1 MLQETST
8 AGQGMQLFSDTL
20 QIYSQPLQVP
30 FPVINIKISNQY
42 IEESSWYLKKKKST
56 CLLNWKSIRC
66 RFVRPLISF
75 FLIGKLHKYPM
86 GLEPR
91 DLTSLIVPIQFSSLR
106 GSFKT

>member
-42 IEESSWYLKKKKST
+42 IEESSWYLKKKKKHLFAQLEIYKMQICQASD
-56 CLLNWKSIRC
+56 
-66 RFVRPLISF
+66 F
-75 FLIGKLHKYPM
+75 F
-86 GLEPR
+86 
-91 DLTSLIVPIQFSSLR
+91 FSYW
-106 GSFKT
+106 